1 MLGILTVSDRGLVQ
15 RGAVRGER
23 MSEGAGNNGADGG
36 SRSSAQSAAEHRR
49 FWLPG
54 QQEEPWELDERGVWR
69 TRRGTTGSRSPRR
82 RRKLGVAGGIGV
94 AGVIGLVIALI
105 LGGVFGSNGATAAPG
120 FHPTATTPAL
130 AARQTADAFLAAWK
144 AGHIREAA
152 SYTDHP
158 AAAAAA
164 LTSYRDGLQLRALHL
179 AAHGATAQ
187 GKVAFSVVATVG
199 LAAPVSGGARLSAAG
214 GPGRRAS
221 NKAVTAT
228 WSYASDLT
236 AYAKHGA
243 WWIRWNPA
251 LVAPNLTAG
260 EKVVSVPVAPGAAK
274 VLDAIGGNL
283 QHSSDPGL
291 DRIAAALKK
300 SAPASQGTPG
310 IEVVLV
316 SRGNTPVAGT
326 ADVLSR
332 PVATGVV
339 KTTIDPRVEAAATSA
354 VQAHSGSSMVVIQP
368 STGDILAVANNDGAY
383 DYALTARVAP
393 GSTGKIITST
403 ALFTTGLVKSPSQP
417 VECPLQVDA
426 NGEVINNAGGE
437 SEPPGTP
444 FLTDFAASCNNAFVR
459 WYSSLGPRTLAQT
472 AQKYYGLN
480 QTWNIG
486 IGPGVPYYTMPSNV
500 SSAELAEELFGQG
513 KLEAS
518 PLAMASVAA
527 TVDTGSFK
535 QPIVVQGQPQL
546 AATPLPPTAHQY
558 LRQLM
563 RAVTQAGGTA
573 AGVFDGVGSAVYAK
587 TGTADVRAQ
596 QQPHSGMVA
605 FDPTL
610 NVAIGCVVLNAGY
623 GAAVAGPEAAAA
635 LELLSQSRG

>member
-15 RGAVRGER
+15 QRAVRGER
-23 MSEGAGNNGADGG
+23 MSEGAGNDGSDGG

-49 FWLPG
+49 FWMPG
-54 QQEEPWELDERGVWR
+54 QQEEPWALDERGVWR
-69 TRRGTTGSRSPRR
+69 TQRGTTGSVSPRR
-82 RRKLGVAGGIGV
+82 RSKLGVAGGIGV
-94 AGVIGLVIALI
+94 AGVVGLVTALI
-105 LGGVFGSNGATAAPG
+105 LGGVFGSNGAAAPG

-164 LTSYRDGLQLRALHL
+164 LTAYRDGLHLRALHL
-179 AAHGATAQ
+179 ATRRATAQ
-187 GKVAFSVVATVG
+187 GKVSFSVVATVG
-199 LAAPVSGGARLSAAG
+199 LVSAGAGQLAASHLGG
-214 GPGRRAS
+214 RAS
-221 NKAVTAT
+221 DMGVTAT

-243 WWIRWNPA
+243 WWVRWTPS
-251 LVAPNLTAG
+251 LVAPNLTGA
-260 EKVVSVPVAPGAAK
+260 EKVVSVPVAPGAAR
-274 VLDAIGGNL
+274 VLDAVGGNL
-283 QHSSDPGL
+283 RDSSDPGL
-291 DRIAAALKK
+291 DRIAAALSR
-300 SAPASQGTPG
+300 SAPTSQGTPG

-316 SRGNTPVAGT
+316 GRGNTPVAGT

-339 KTTIDPRVEAAATSA
+339 KTTIEPRVEAAATSA

-459 WYSSLGPRTLAQT
+459 WYSSLGPRTLAET

-513 KLEAS
+513 KLEAA

-527 TVDTGSFK
+527 TVDTGSFR

-546 AATPLPPTAHQY
+546 AATPLPPAVRQD
-558 LRQLM
+558 LWQLM
-563 RAVTQAGGTA
+563 RAVTEGGGTA

-596 QQPHSGMVA
+596 QQPNSWMVA

-623 GAAVAGPEAAAA
+623 GAAVAGPETATA
-635 LELLSQSRG
+635 LQLLAQSRG

>member
-15 RGAVRGER
+15 RGALRGGR
-23 MSEGAGNNGADGG
+23 MSEEAGNDEAGGG
-36 SRSSAQSAAEHRR
+36 SRSPAPSAAEQRR

-54 QQEEPWELDERGVWR
+54 QQEEPWALDERGVWR
-69 TRRGTTGSRSPRR
+69 TRRETTRSAPRR

-94 AGVIGLVIALI
+94 AAVAGLVTALI
-105 LGGVFGSNGATAAPG
+105 LSGVFGSNGAAAPG
-120 FHPTATTPAL
+120 FHPTATTPAQ

-144 AGHIREAA
+144 AGRIQQAA

-164 LTSYRDGLQLRALHL
+164 LTAYRDGLHLHALHL
-179 AAHGATAQ
+179 AVHGATAQ

-199 LAAPVSGGARLSAAG
+199 LAAAPITSVAKKSRASGSRG
-214 GPGRRAS
+214 RAS
-221 NKAVTAT
+221 NTAVIAT
-228 WSYASDLT
+228 WSYTSDLV
-236 AYAKHGA
+236 AYPKHGA
-243 WWIRWNPA
+243 WWVRWNPA

-260 EKVVSVPVAPGAAK
+260 EKVASLPVAPGAAK
-274 VLDAIGGNL
+274 VLDAVGGNL
-283 QHSSDPGL
+283 RNSSDAGV
-291 DRIAAALKK
+291 DRIAAALRK
-300 SAPASQGTPG
+300 SSPASQGTPG
-310 IEVVLV
+310 VEVVLV
-316 SRGNTPVAGT
+316 GRGNTPVAGT

-403 ALFTTGLVKSPSQP
+403 ALLTTGLVKSPSQP

-459 WYSSLGPRTLAQT
+459 WYSSLGPRTLAET

-513 KLEAS
+513 KLEAA

-527 TVDTGSFK
+527 TVDTGSFR

-546 AATPLPPTAHQY
+546 AATPLPPAVRQD
-558 LRQLM
+558 LWQLM
-563 RAVTQAGGTA
+563 RAVTEGGGTA

-596 QQPHSGMVA
+596 QQPNSWMVA

-623 GAAVAGPEAAAA
+623 GAAVAGPETATA
-635 LELLSQSRG
+635 LQLLAQSRG

>member
-1 MLGILTVSDRGLVQ
+1 V
-15 RGAVRGER
+15 
-23 MSEGAGNNGADGG
+23 
-36 SRSSAQSAAEHRR
+36 
-49 FWLPG
+49 
-54 QQEEPWELDERGVWR
+54 
-69 TRRGTTGSRSPRR
+69 
-82 RRKLGVAGGIGV
+82 
-94 AGVIGLVIALI
+94 LI
-105 LGGVFGSNGATAAPG
+105 LSGVFGSNNAGAPG
-120 FHPTATTPAL
+120 FHPTATNPTQ
-130 AARQTADAFLAAWK
+130 AARQTAEAFLAAWK
-144 AGHIREAA
+144 AGHIGQAA
-152 SYTDHP
+152 SYTDRP

-164 LTSYRDGLQLRALHL
+164 LTSYRDGLHLHALHL
-179 AAHGATAQ
+179 ATRGATAQ

-199 LAAPVSGGARLSAAG
+199 LAAAPVTSVAEKSAARRSRG
-214 GPGRRAS
+214 RAS
-221 NKAVTAT
+221 NTAVIAT
-228 WSYASDLT
+228 WSYTSDLV
-236 AYAKHGA
+236 AYPKHGA
-243 WWIRWNPA
+243 WWVRWNPA

-274 VLDAIGGNL
+274 VLDAVGGNL
-283 QHSSDPGL
+283 RNSSDPGL
-291 DRIAAALKK
+291 DRIAAALRK
-300 SAPASQGTPG
+300 SSPASQGTPG

-316 SRGNTPVAGT
+316 GRGNTPLAGT
-326 ADVLSR
+326 ADVLSQ

-368 STGDILAVANNDGAY
+368 STGDILAVANNDGAF

-403 ALFTTGLVKSPSQP
+403 ALFATGLVRSPSQP
-417 VECPLQVDA
+417 VECPPQVDA

-513 KLEAS
+513 KLEAA

-527 TVDTGSFK
+527 TVDAGFFK
-535 QPIVVQGQPQL
+535 QPIVVPGQPQL
-546 AATPLPPTAHQY
+546 AATPLPPTVHQY
-558 LRQLM
+558 LWQVM
-563 RAVTQAGGTA
+563 RAVTQPGGTA

-596 QQPHSGMVA
+596 QQPNSWMVA

-610 NVAIGCVVLNAGY
+610 DVAIGCVVLNAGY
-623 GAAVAGPEAAAA
+623 GAAVAGPEVATA
-635 LELLSQSRG
+635 LQLLTQSRG